1 MRREAGRGGRGK
13 GKGERGKGAPSI
25 VGNSLKLSLSEP
37 INALLIA
44 EKDLRPLRR
53 RTFHNLLI
61 SAHRH
66 EAREGKDKR
75 GGGTVSS
82 NLRLRHQCRF
92 RRNCVLEIYRFLEM
106 GIVIV
111 VMAGVL
117 KAVRLK
123 IPF

>member
-1 MRREAGRGGRGK
+1 M
-13 GKGERGKGAPSI
+13 
-25 VGNSLKLSLSEP
+25 GNSLKLSLSEP

-61 SAHRH
+61 SAYPH
-66 EAREGKDKR
+66 EAREFKDKGR
-75 GGGTVSS
+75 GSTVSS

-92 RRNCVLEIYRFLEM
+92 RRNCVLGIFRFFEM

-111 VMAGVL
+111 VMTEVL
-117 KAVRLK
+117 KVGRLE